1 MLYGGL
7 SVKFLKR
14 RVNSSSD
21 EIFTKPESLHP
32 GSNYLDSNSRLT
44 SQSAQF
50 QHPSMYNL
58 PTLAARSSKSS
69 EKNALNAMKAHAERS
84 STTYLKHF
92 CKSHLIILAWRC
104 ARQKSDAKEI
114 TWTSNWVSL
123 LMDVY
128 SERIVTFKK
137 PTIPTRHESELST
150 SLFNVRISDDVFFI
164 YFKSMRCMELWT
176 QSLLVGEWREIKIS
190 ECLLFVESA
199 RTLARL
205 KNIQIQAQKCAGW
218 RLSDWKDFLEDAK
231 STFLPP
237 FAAHSFNNN
246 ANWVSVILDPVSYL
260 QDQNGHSMLFPSQ
273 AWHLRVRFHEMT
285 GLWNLF
291 FYLKGNF
298 YSQKVFPFPC
308 KSEPLEA
315 RWPGTQLSLAVEQPA

>member
-1 MLYGGL
+1 
-7 SVKFLKR
+7 
-14 RVNSSSD
+14 
-21 EIFTKPESLHP
+21 
-32 GSNYLDSNSRLT
+32 
-44 SQSAQF
+44 
-50 QHPSMYNL
+50 
-58 PTLAARSSKSS
+58 
-69 EKNALNAMKAHAERS
+69 
-84 STTYLKHF
+84 
-92 CKSHLIILAWRC
+92 
-104 ARQKSDAKEI
+104 
-114 TWTSNWVSL
+114 
-123 LMDVY
+123 
-128 SERIVTFKK
+128 
-137 PTIPTRHESELST
+137 
-150 SLFNVRISDDVFFI
+150 
-164 YFKSMRCMELWT
+164 MRCMELWT

-190 ECLLFVESA
+190 ECLLFFESA

-291 FYLKGNF
+291 FVTWREIFLHKKFFLSRAKVNPWKPDDPAHNF
-298 YSQKVFPFPC
+298 PSL
-308 KSEPLEA
+308 SNNRRSH
-315 RWPGTQLSLAVEQPA
+315 RWPWNIDKVNIATAASSKKSNKRLTCTPDHQHSGTINNSYEEAAQMVTKR